1 MNTFI
6 TGEGISSSQ
15 QPLTQMTQPIQVEQ
29 LETRSTRNEN
39 NITIQQTAQHSV
51 TLPPVAT
58 LTSTNQIPS
67 RESLPSVP
75 TELIFTGEIV
85 QTLTRENQDL
95 RGINQSLQER
105 NAYLENYVSYLM
117 SFFPSEQTDQQVEQ
131 QTEQQPQVEEQVVQ
145 QQTVQTEGHVPVEQA
160 EKEQNKE
167 KPIVVIDLADD
178 DNLIRSNKEVPLVK
192 EKNTGQTRSKA
203 PREFR
208 SPEYVN
214 RNGILFRSLFAKK
227 KKGVASNQSSIIEWA
242 KGLRDSPN
250 SVYEGTLYGIIKT
263 YKITY
268 NKARLPVTLV
278 ETNQYFTEMGLIVNL
293 TEKEIKGA
301 MIANYIRSRKVCNT
315 HHVLAL
321 RKYCKF
327 IAYLQD
333 MASVEVI
340 KEVENDLDTIINKLE
355 RLHKKLRD
363 IRDVRDKRG
372 ILVSILRAKPYKM
385 AWLIRRLITQDM

>member
-15 QPLTQMTQPIQVEQ
+15 QPLTQMTQPSQIQVEQ
-29 LETRSTRNEN
+29 LETRSTTNEN
-39 NITIQQTAQHSV
+39 NITMQQTAQHSV
-51 TLPPVAT
+51 TLPPVAAAF
-58 LTSTNQIPS
+58 TSTNQIPS

-95 RGINQSLQER
+95 RGMNQSLQER
-105 NAYLENYVSYLM
+105 NAYLENYVNYLM
-117 SFFPSEQTDQQVEQ
+117 SFFPPEQEVGQQTEQQVEQ
-131 QTEQQPQVEEQVVQ
+131 QNEQQQVA
-145 QQTVQTEGHVPVEQA
+145 QTEKQVPVEQA
-160 EKEQNKE
+160 EKQKEQNKE
-167 KPIVVIDLADD
+167 KPIVVIDLADE
-178 DNLIRSNKEVPLVK
+178 DNLIHKEVPLVK

-203 PREFR
+203 PREIR
-208 SPEYVN
+208 TPEYVN

-242 KGLRDSPN
+242 QGLKDTPN
-250 SVYEGTLYGIIKT
+250 SVYKGILYGIIKT
-263 YKITY
+263 YKLTY
-268 NKARLPVTLV
+268 NAMRLPVTLV
-278 ETNQYFTEMGLIVNL
+278 EANHYFTEMGLIVNL

-301 MIANYIRSRKVCNT
+301 MISNYIKSRKVRNT

-333 MASVEVI
+333 MASAEVI
-340 KEVENDLDTIINKLE
+340 KEVEDDLDTIINKLE

-363 IRDVRDKRG
+363 IRDVRNKRD

-385 AWLIRRLITQDM
+385 AWLIRHLITQDVNK